1 MTLGNSLTY
10 AFSAGRPIKSGKNE
24 EGERAVLYS
33 RGVLMVH
40 YAGSVTIYRTSD
52 LDGPLP
58 ADEVAEFFTDNYPL
72 PD

>member
-10 AFSAGRPIKSGKNE
+10 AFTAGRPIKSGKNE

-33 RGVLMVH
+33 RGVLMVDV
-40 YAGSVTIYRTSD
+40 AGSITIYKTALVSR
-52 LDGPLP
+52 
-58 ADEVAEFFTDNYPL
+58 AKIEAFFADNYPL